1 MQKAFSELYIFFL
14 FVTQFQ
20 IAALISEDH
29 VGQLQEA
36 LLFQGKGSSM
46 DSGAGQWDFQDHI
59 YCLHHKDQE
68 K

>member
-46 DSGAGQWDFQDHI
+46 DSGAGQ
-59 YCLHHKDQE
+59 
-68 K
+68 